1 MTKKYRRRYITLLL
15 MSLILNLFPVAFYT
29 VKALMASTAIVHKV
43 ALCSTIFI
51 ALILTMVSLIT
62 KVSLRST
69 LWVLVIG
76 IYVCL
81 NSIKDMIIFVAVFQ
95 VVDEMII
102 TPMRKSAKNKL
113 TIHKEL
119 DKRL

>member
-1 MTKKYRRRYITLLL
+1 MTKKYRRRYIALLL

-29 VKALMASTAIVHKV
+29 VKALMASAAIVHKV

-81 NSIKDMIIFVAVFQ
+81 HSIKDMIIFVAVFQ

>member
-1 MTKKYRRRYITLLL
+1 MTKKYKRLHAFLLII
-15 MSLILNLFPVAFYT
+15 SLILNLFPICFYT
-29 VKALMASTAIVHKV
+29 VKAFIESSATVHKV

-51 ALILTMVSLIT
+51 ALILTTISLLT

-76 IYVCL
+76 LYFCL
-81 NSIKDMIIFVAVFQ
+81 DNVMDMILFIAIFQ

-102 TPMRKSAKNKL
+102 TPIRKNIKQKL

-119 DKRL
+119 DKRI